1 MLIIFLHPYVQSQY
15 LFYLA
20 EQYSAQFSIKTAAV
34 NKMELIFFN
43 IWDLYISYR
52 KKPSQN
58 ESQMFK
64 VKLGTVFL
72 LFIYLFIFSGTKTQT
87 RSNITFIWN
96 YFQPRSDIH
105 LLRQ

>member
-1 MLIIFLHPYVQSQY
+1 MLHVLIIFLHPYVQSQY

-52 KKPSQN
+52 KKNPLKMSH
-58 ESQMFK
+58 K
-64 VKLGTVFL
+64 C
-72 LFIYLFIFSGTKTQT
+72 
-87 RSNITFIWN
+87 
-96 YFQPRSDIH
+96 
-105 LLRQ
+105 LR